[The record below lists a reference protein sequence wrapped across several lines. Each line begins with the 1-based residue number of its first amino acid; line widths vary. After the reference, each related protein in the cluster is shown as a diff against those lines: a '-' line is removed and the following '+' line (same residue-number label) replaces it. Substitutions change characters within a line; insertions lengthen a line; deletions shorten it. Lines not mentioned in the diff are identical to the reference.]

1 MEIEAIIGELSPT
14 FEVEVTWY
22 DAGSE
27 GNYID
32 PPENP
37 EIEFD
42 ILGWDKNFHTSREN
56 DLIKKAVDSGDAHEI
71 IMDAVFIKCENW
83 LDGCKES
90 AAISKYEK
98 WLDDCEES
106 AAISNY
112 EN

>member
-1 MEIEAIIGELSPT
+1 MNVMEIEAIIGELSPT

-42 ILGWDKNFHTSREN
+42 IIGWDKDFYTSPEN
-56 DLIKKAVDSGDAHEI
+56 AAIKKAVDSFEAQEAIRDE
-71 IMDAVFIKCENW
+71 VFYE
-83 LDGCKES
+83 
-90 AAISKYEK
+90 YEK